1 MNDSNVD
8 LILYNAHVLTLDH
21 SFPKAELVAVQN
33 GKILSVTT
41 NKAIKEL
48 RSAGTEIVDCQGKT
62 ILPGFNDAHCHVV
75 AFAESLLAP
84 NMGRHTIHSISD
96 IQDEIRRLAHNLPSG
111 SWIRARGYNEFYLAE
126 KHHPTCWDLYKA
138 ASAHPV
144 ILTHQSGH
152 AHVLNSL
159 ALTLVEISRETAE
172 PPGGMI
178 ERDLETGEPNGL
190 LCGMS
195 GYLANVAPHLNDSE
209 LERGIELASKK
220 LVSLGVTSVQD
231 ASPHNDYRRWQMF
244 QRWKSQGRFKPRLN
258 MMLGAEALSRYQ
270 EQGLPLR
277 KGDGHLRLSA
287 VKIILNETRGQLI
300 PPQAELDQIVFDIHR
315 SGLQVALHAVEETTI
330 EAACSALEYT
340 LQRSPRVG
348 HRHRV
353 EHCSVCTQEMA
364 ERLASLEV
372 VVVTQPAFVFYSGE
386 RYLKTVPEEQLKHL
400 YPIATLVNAGLNVAA
415 SSDCPVVPPNPLN
428 GVYAAVSRT
437 TETGQ
442 KLLPEECIST
452 LKALWMYTMGGAYA
466 SFEESTKG
474 SIVPGKLADLV
485 LLSGNPIE
493 IPPEDIKDLE
503 VEMTI
508 VDGEIVWRR
517 GL

>member
-126 KHHPTCWDLYKA
+126 KRHPTRWDLDKA

-190 LCGMS
+190 LYGMS

-277 KGDGHLRLSA
+277 KGDGHLRLGA

-340 LQRSPRVG
+340 LQRFPRVG

-400 YPIATLVNAGLNVAA
+400 YPIAILVNAGLNVAA

-442 KLLPEECIST
+442 KLLPQQHIST
-452 LKALWMYTMGGAYA
+452 LKALWLYTMGGAYA
-466 SFEESTKG
+466 SFEEANKG